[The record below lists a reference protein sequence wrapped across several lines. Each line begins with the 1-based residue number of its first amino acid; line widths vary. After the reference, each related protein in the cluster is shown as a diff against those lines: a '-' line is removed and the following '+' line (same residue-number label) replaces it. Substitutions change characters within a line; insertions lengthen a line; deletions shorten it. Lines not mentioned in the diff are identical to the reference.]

1 MKKLIIVLVLALTGN
16 AVFAQSMVKVSTA
29 DKQAINVAV
38 DSRYFNKR
46 GTSVTV
52 GDLPIG
58 RHFLSIYGVVR
69 KRNGK
74 LKEAIIYEGDIIT
87 YNGMISIIVYNPANN
102 TTSVRS
108 EDVGEY
114 LKHNTIQVDDPVVT
128 TGGNNRNRY
137 DNVPSPPASTTT
149 SNKTTT
155 SANDPDSQPAASP
168 VAVDD
173 MSTLADHKID
183 ALKEKVTSKT
193 TDTEKMKVFKD
204 ELRSE
209 RIAASQVISFSDW
222 LNFEATKLEFAKWA
236 YTICS
241 DKENYATV
249 GVLFNMPENKKDFDD
264 FMSKH
269 K

>member
-1 MKKLIIVLVLALTGN
+1 MKKLIILLILALTGN
-16 AVFAQSMVKVSTA
+16 NVFAQSMVKVSTA

-74 LKEAIIYEGDIIT
+74 MKEAIIYEGDIIT
-87 YNGMISIIVYNPANN
+87 YNGMISIIIYNPADN
-102 TTSVRS
+102 TVSVRS
-108 EDVGEY
+108 EDLGDY
-114 LKHNTIQVDDPVVT
+114 LKHNSIQVDDPVVT
-128 TGGNNRNRY
+128 TGGNARNRY
-137 DNVPSPPASTTT
+137 DNVPPAPSNTTT
-149 SNKTTT
+149 TRTTT
-155 SANDPDSQPAASP
+155 NGSNDPDTQPAASP

-183 ALKEKVTSKT
+183 ALKEKVASKT
-193 TDTEKMKVFKD
+193 TDTEKMKVLKED
-204 ELRSE
+204 LHGE

-236 YTICS
+236 YAICS

-249 GVLFNMPENKKDFDD
+249 GILFNMPENKREFDD
-264 FMSKH
+264 FMSKR